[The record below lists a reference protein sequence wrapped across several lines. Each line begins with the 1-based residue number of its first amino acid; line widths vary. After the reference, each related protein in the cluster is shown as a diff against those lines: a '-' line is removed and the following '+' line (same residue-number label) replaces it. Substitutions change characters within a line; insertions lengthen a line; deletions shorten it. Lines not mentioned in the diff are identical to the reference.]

1 MLSLGYAL
9 ALPLGATTTTA
20 ACGRNREKLLGQR
33 PARRKCRPRHE
44 ADAGNRNPVLASEA
58 RLRGFHIDSRRREPW
73 QNW

>member
-1 MLSLGYAL
+1 MSLNSGLKKYY
-9 ALPLGATTTTA
+9 TQTEVD
-20 ACGRNREKLLGQR
+20 NIIKKNKVKSIVIEFD
-33 PARRKCRPRHE
+33 PRHE